1 MKSMKPSQLPGF
13 LLRMGMV
20 LAGSLPMGTAFAQVT
35 QGTGSG
41 DLVLINPLGTS
52 DFATVLNSVE
62 NFMIYLAIPICTIMV
77 LVGAFKL
84 VTSSGD
90 PEKTKS
96 GRNTILYAAIG
107 FAVVILAKGVTGFI
121 QALFVP

>member
-1 MKSMKPSQLPGF
+1 MKSSRLSRF
-13 LLRMGMV
+13 LSGMGMV
-20 LAGSLPMGTAFAQVT
+20 LAGLLPMGAVFAAPQSAAP
-35 QGTGSG
+35 GPG
-41 DLVLINPLGTS
+41 DLVLSNPLGTS